1 MLLEL
6 SVFYRQAA
14 TALGAGIPLTQGLRL
29 AASGCRDARLC
40 RAAEDVERRVRAG
53 GALGPAL
60 AAHPAVFR
68 DLDVAIV
75 AAGEEQG
82 RLDGSLL
89 QLAQRRERE
98 HGDRQRL
105 LLALLYPGFLFV
117 AALFLPHLHVWVTTS
132 FGAYLLVVA
141 RTAVPF
147 FALLGAA
154 TGACALFRR
163 QAPLAFDRARLSVPV
178 LGPNLGRLAFAR
190 FADSLATL
198 NAAGVEIRKSA
209 RLAVATLGNRYLEVR
224 CRRLLGTLE
233 QGGGLGDGLA
243 AAGVFPRELV
253 HAVEVG
259 ERTGDL
265 DRALQAMARLQRE
278 EAERAIRAILVLLPV
293 VVTLLVALY
302 VAVVVISSFGAYFRL
317 VGGG

>member
-29 AASGCRDARLC
+29 AASGCRDARLR
-40 RAAEDVERRVRAG
+40 RAAEGVERRVRSG

-60 AAHPAVFR
+60 AAHPEAFP
-68 DLDVAIV
+68 DLDAAIV
-75 AAGEEQG
+75 AAGEENG

-89 QLAQRRERE
+89 QLAEKCERE
-98 HGDRQRL
+98 HGDRRRL
-105 LLALLYPGFLFV
+105 LLAILYPGLLFV

-132 FGAYLLVVA
+132 FGDYLLVVA

-147 FALLGAA
+147 LLLLGIAA
-154 TGACALFRR
+154 GALVLIRR
-163 QAPLAFDRARLSVPV
+163 QAPLAFDRARLAVPV
-178 LGPNLGRLAFAR
+178 LGPNLGKLAFAR
-190 FADSLATL
+190 FSDSLATL
-198 NAAGVEIRKSA
+198 YAAGVEIRRSA
-209 RLAVATLGNRYLEVR
+209 RLAVATLGNRYLEAR
-224 CRRLLGTLE
+224 CQRLVATLE
-233 QGGGLGDGLA
+233 NGGGLGEGLA
-243 AAGVFPRELV
+243 EAGVFPRELV

-278 EAERAIRAILVLLPV
+278 EAERAIRAILILLPV
-293 VVTLLVALY
+293 VVFLLVALY
-302 VAVVVISSFGAYFRL
+302 VAAVVISSFGAYFRL